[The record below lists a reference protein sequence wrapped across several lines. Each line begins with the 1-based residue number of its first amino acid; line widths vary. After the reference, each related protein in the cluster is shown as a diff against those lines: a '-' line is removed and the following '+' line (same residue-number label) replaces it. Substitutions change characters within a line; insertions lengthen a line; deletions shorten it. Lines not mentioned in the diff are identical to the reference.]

1 MLLLSIQT
9 VSAANILIMGDSISA
24 GYGLELDQGW
34 VALLQKKM
42 TKMGYD
48 YNLVNA
54 SISGETSGGGIMRI
68 GREIETHQPVVV
80 IIELG
85 ANDGLRGASPKVM
98 ESNLSEMIDQASK
111 AGAEVILLGIRIPPN
126 YGKRYTDAFYNVYT
140 RLAKIHK
147 VSFVPFLLDGIGGN
161 KALMQ
166 PDGLHP
172 NADAQPKIRDTIW
185 EFLKPVLRKSSKAM

>member
-1 MLLLSIQT
+1 MLLFSIPT

-24 GYGLELDQGW
+24 GYGLELDHGW

-42 TKMGYD
+42 TEMGYD
-48 YNLVNA
+48 HTLVNA

-68 GREIETHQPVVV
+68 KREIETHQPIAV

-85 ANDGLRGASPKVM
+85 ANDGLRGASPKAI
-98 ESNLSEMIDQASK
+98 ESNLSKMIDQAGK
-111 AGAEVILLGIRIPPN
+111 AGAEVMLLGIRIPPN
-126 YGKRYTDAFYNVYT
+126 YGKRYTDAFYNVYS
-140 RLAKIHK
+140 RLAKTHK

-172 NADAQPKIRDTIW
+172 NADAQPKMRDAIW
-185 EFLKPVLRKSSKAM
+185 EILEPILSRSSKAM